1 MKSIFYPSLFGLVVV
16 LILQYGQTGQ
26 AGSADLQSMSQA
38 AGKAKLLRI
47 PNGGI
52 QPQVAL
58 DERGVLHMV
67 YFTGEPQGGD
77 IYYVRRDAGKTE
89 FTSPLRVNSE
99 PGSAIAIGTIRGAQL
114 AIGKNGRV
122 HVAWNGSHD
131 LGGRG
136 APMQYARMN
145 DAHTGFDSQLNVMQF
160 SGGLDGGGSVAAD
173 KSGSV
178 YVAWHGKGDKE
189 GEENRR
195 VWIARSTDEGKT
207 FSREIAAWNEPTG
220 ACGCCGM
227 RAFADR
233 QGRVH
238 LLYRAA
244 TERVDRDMYLLSSDN
259 RGQTF
264 SGTLL
269 DKWKLSAC
277 PMSSAALAGG
287 AAGLLAAWETQ
298 GQVYFASLDPKNQ
311 QPIFPIPATG
321 ETGKR
326 KHPMIAANS
335 HGEMMLVWTEGTG
348 WKKGG
353 SFAWQL
359 YDAQGKPS
367 GERGSAE
374 GIPAWSFAAVV
385 AEREGRFTIIY

>member
-1 MKSIFYPSLFGLVVV
+1 MKSKSYLMLLGLVATLLV
-16 LILQYGQTGQ
+16 Q
-26 AGSADLQSMSQA
+26 AGSAVLQPALQA
-38 AGKAKLLRI
+38 AGKVKLLRV

-52 QPQVAL
+52 QPQAAM
-58 DERGVLHMV
+58 DERGVLHLV

-77 IYYVRRDAGKTE
+77 IFYVRRDAGKAE
-89 FTSPLRVNSE
+89 FTSPIRVNSA
-99 PGSAIAIGTIRGAQL
+99 PGSAVAVGTIRGAQL
-114 AIGKNGRV
+114 AVGKNGRV
-122 HVAWNGSHD
+122 HVAWNGRGDS
-131 LGGRG
+131 GGRG
-136 APMQYARMN
+136 APMLYARMN
-145 DAHTGFDSQLNVMQF
+145 DARTGFEPQLNVMQF

-173 KSGSV
+173 KSGAV

-195 VWIARSTDEGKT
+195 VWVAHSTDEGKT
-207 FSREIAAWNEPTG
+207 FSRETAAWNEPTG

-233 QGRVH
+233 QGHVY

-264 SGTLL
+264 SGMLL
-269 DKWKLSAC
+269 DKWKLNAC
-277 PMSSAALAGG
+277 PMSSAALADG
-287 AAGLLAAWETQ
+287 AAGPTSLLAAWETQ
-298 GQVYFASLDPKNQ
+298 GQVYFASLDTKNQ
-311 QPIFPIPATG
+311 PRISPIPAPG

-326 KHPMIAANS
+326 RHPMIAVNS
-335 HGEMMLVWTEGTG
+335 RGETMLVWTEGTG

-359 YDAQGKPS
+359 YDSEGKPS
-367 GERGSAE
+367 GESGAAE
-374 GIPAWSFAAVV
+374 GIPTWSFAAVV
-385 AEREGRFTIIY
+385 AESDGNFTIIY

>member
-1 MKSIFYPSLFGLVVV
+1 MKSTSYPALFGLVVA
-16 LILQYGQTGQ
+16 LLLQ
-26 AGSADLQSMSQA
+26 AGSADLQPASQA
-38 AGKAKLLRI
+38 AGKVKLLRT
-47 PNGGI
+47 PNGGL
-52 QPQVAL
+52 QLQVAL
-58 DERGVLHMV
+58 DERGVLHLV

-77 IYYVRRDAGKTE
+77 IYYVQREVGKTE

-99 PGSAIAIGTIRGAQL
+99 PGSAVGVGTIRGAHL
-114 AIGKNGRV
+114 AVGKNGRV
-122 HVAWNGSHD
+122 HVAWNGRSDH
-131 LGGRG
+131 GGLG
-136 APMQYARMN
+136 APMLYARMN
-145 DAHTGFDSQLNVMQF
+145 DARTGFDLQINVMQF
-160 SGGLDGGGSVAAD
+160 SGGLDGGGSIAAD
-173 KSGSV
+173 KSGNV

-195 VWIARSTDEGKT
+195 VWVARSTDEGKT
-207 FSREIAAWNEPTG
+207 FSRETAAWNEPTG

-244 TERVDRDMYLLSSDN
+244 TERVDRDMYLLSSEN

-264 SGTLL
+264 SGMLL
-269 DKWKLSAC
+269 DKWKLNAC
-277 PMSSAALAGG
+277 PMSSAALADG
-287 AAGLLAAWETQ
+287 ATGHTELLAAWETQ

-311 QPIFPIPATG
+311 RRISPIPAPG

-326 KHPMIAANS
+326 RHPMIAANS
-335 HGEMMLVWTEGTG
+335 RGETMLVWTEGTG

-359 YDAQGKPS
+359 YDPQGKPS
-367 GERGSAE
+367 GESGAE
-374 GIPAWSFAAVV
+374 QGIPAWSFAAVV
-385 AEREGRFTIIY
+385 AENDGSFTIFY